1 MTSNVQSAQYELA
14 VFIVRSLAR
23 GLAAVGREEVR
34 GKYRAGDVLI
44 FVSGMAD
51 IEEITQ
57 RLERLNETSTAVRY
71 EVIPIHSL
79 IPEAEQ
85 QRAFARGKGVGV
97 GEGEGGEE
105 EEEEEEEE
113 EDTRPAVRVI
123 ISTNSGE
130 SSLTFGGC
138 DHVIDLGTHKELRL
152 NDRTRRQV
160 GVETPTRWCCVASL
174 AISPLPI
181 SSDLTFPA
189 RRTFLELS

>member
-1 MTSNVQSAQYELA
+1 MNFYIPGFRHPSRVASPPPGCSSTVAVTSNVQSAQYELA

-97 GEGEGGEE
+97 GEGEGEEGEE
-105 EEEEEEEE
+105 DEEEE

-160 GVETPTRWCCVASL
+160 RVE
-174 AISPLPI
+174 
-181 SSDLTFPA
+181 
-189 RRTFLELS
+189 